1 MLLNELSHELAVILD
16 KISSIA
22 SSCGLYQIEGKCEFV
37 RKELDEPLKVAI
49 VGITSSGKST
59 LLNAL
64 VRRQLVPTGAET
76 VSYNVN
82 ILRHKSKSPTKK
94 ELVIA
99 HLKNN
104 KGCVTLPITTLNHL
118 VDGRDDS
125 YKDLRKRVSW
135 VEAFVDFDYLR
146 DIDLIDT
153 PGLLST
159 KEEDSANTI
168 ELFKD
173 EMRRPDVIVYLMQR
187 AIEKEDIA
195 AANSF
200 QRVMSN
206 GNTSIINGL
215 NTIAALTHC
224 DYYCKNNYSLN
235 FHDLGNA
242 IIENNRAN
250 YADFRLCFSKTFT
263 IAAIYAQS
271 AYCLTDDDFAII
283 KAISDSVVLNEF
295 IDLYTKNDFINDQ
308 EHFERFIKDKDER
321 EQFLSRVDIEVVKYS
336 AWWLRRNNNSSIKA
350 LKEHLIS
357 YSGVQEMDRYIFS
370 NFKRLAMFFKTM
382 KLISG
387 IRKSTEALS
396 TSYSFDCQRE
406 GINTVSILCKD
417 FEVKLHRSFSY
428 LSVLMDYYSKKTYF
442 TEEEWNEAVKTIE
455 LCLSDSYSQSLLIS
469 QLQYWDNK
477 RKTYSL
483 LADVVAEGSCI
494 KLINQVKQLLI

>member
-1 MLLNELSHELAVILD
+1 MMLLNELSHELAVILD

-22 SSCGLYQIEGKCEFV
+22 SSCGLYQIENKCEIG

-64 VRRQLVPTGAET
+64 IRRQLVPTGAET

-82 ILRHKSKSPTKK
+82 ILRHKSKSPSKE

-99 HLKNN
+99 HLRDN
-104 KGCVTLPITTLNHL
+104 KGCVSLPITVLKHL
-118 VDGRDDS
+118 VDGRDNT
-125 YKDLRKRVSW
+125 YKELRESILW

-173 EMRRPDVIVYLMQR
+173 DMRRPDVIIYLQR
-187 AIEKEDIA
+187 AIMSKDID

-200 QRVMSN
+200 QHAMSN
-206 GNTSIINGL
+206 SNTSLINGL

-224 DYYCKNNYSLN
+224 DYLCKNDYSLN
-235 FHDLGNA
+235 FHDLGSA
-242 IIENNRAN
+242 IIENNRDK

-271 AYCLTDDDFAII
+271 AYNLTDDDFSII
-283 KAISDSVVLNEF
+283 KAISDSEFLDEFINLYSKNEF
-295 IDLYTKNDFINDQ
+295 VRDQ
-308 EHFERFIKDKDER
+308 EHFESFIKSQEER
-321 EQFLSRVDIEVVKYS
+321 EHFLLRVDIEVVKYS
-336 AWWLRRNNNSSIKA
+336 AWWLRRNKNTNIKA
-350 LKEHLIS
+350 LKEHLVI

-370 NFKRLAMFFKTM
+370 NFKRLAIFFKTM

-396 TSYSFDCQRE
+396 ISYAFDSQKE
-406 GINTVSILCKD
+406 GINAVSILCKD
-417 FEVKLHRSFSY
+417 FEVRLHRSFSY

-442 TEEEWNEAVKTIE
+442 TEEEWNEAVRTIE
-455 LCLSDSYSQSLLIS
+455 LCLSNSNSQSLLIS
-469 QLQYWDNK
+469 HLQYWDNK